1 MEVTLHLARK
11 DEKRQY
17 EHIIEDKGRRI
28 RRDRPEG
35 GRPEGDRKAGRGA
48 PRRDR
53 REEGQTAER
62 PATTEPTPAA

>member
-1 MEVTLHLARK
+1 MEVHFHLVRK

-35 GRPEGDRKAGRGA
+35 GRPEGDRKGGRGA
-48 PRRDR
+48 PRR
-53 REEGQTAER
+53 
-62 PATTEPTPAA
+62 